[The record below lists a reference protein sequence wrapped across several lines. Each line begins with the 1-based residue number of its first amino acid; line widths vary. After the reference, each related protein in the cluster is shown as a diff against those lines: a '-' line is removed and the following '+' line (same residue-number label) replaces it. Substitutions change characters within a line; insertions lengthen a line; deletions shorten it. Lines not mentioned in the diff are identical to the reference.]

1 MLKRIRMFFVMLAAL
16 MLIAAPALA
25 VDAIREVRTFD
36 ELKDAIN
43 KGESIKLLNDIS
55 GITEGLTLDQKN
67 VVLDLN
73 GKELSTSSD
82 DFYGYGPFI
91 NVNGGSLS
99 IDNSGTITSNKI
111 FCIEGGG
118 SLKITGPCTLKMLN
132 ILAPYIVGL
141 DCSKGGNTLY

>member
-55 GITEGLTLDQKN
+55 GITEGLTLDK
-67 VVLDLN
+67 
-73 GKELSTSSD
+73 KTLSL
-82 DFYGYGPFI
+82 I
-91 NVNGGSLS
+91 
-99 IDNSGTITSNKI
+99 
-111 FCIEGGG
+111 
-118 SLKITGPCTLKMLN
+118 
-132 ILAPYIVGL
+132 
-141 DCSKGGNTLY
+141 